1 MGGSVAD
8 SLPWSWV
15 APTILQINVS
25 RGGVPKRAISSGD
38 VTALGI
44 AGDACA
50 HPQIHGGPQQA
61 LLLITSEGIGE
72 LTALGFPLYSGALGE
87 NLTTLGLDRRGLR
100 IGQRYRVGA
109 IVIELTKVRQPCD
122 QLNIYG
128 PAIQTAVYDARVKAG
143 DAQSPRWG
151 LSGFYASV
159 VQPGTIR
166 PGDPITLLDQFV

>member
-1 MGGSVAD
+1 VSASIV
-8 SLPWSWV
+8 
-15 APTILQINVS
+15 QINVS
-25 RGGVPKRAISSGD
+25 RGGVPKRPIPSGD

-44 AGDACA
+44 AGDECA
-50 HPQIHGGPQQA
+50 HPGIHGGPQQA
-61 LLLITSEGIGE
+61 LLLVTSEGIEE
-72 LTALGFPLYSGALGE
+72 LSALGFPLYPGALGE

-100 IGQRYRVGA
+100 IGQRYRIGA
-109 IVIELTKVRQPCD
+109 IIIELTKVRQPCD

-128 PAIQTAVYDARVKAG
+128 TGIQKAVYDAQVQAG
-143 DAQSPRWG
+143 DPQSPRWG